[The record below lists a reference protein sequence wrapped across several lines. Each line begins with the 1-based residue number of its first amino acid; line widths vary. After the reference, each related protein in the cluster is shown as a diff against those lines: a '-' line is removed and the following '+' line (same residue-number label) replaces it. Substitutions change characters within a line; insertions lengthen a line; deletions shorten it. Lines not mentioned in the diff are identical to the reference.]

1 MPWSTPFCSLL
12 GRERRGRIPERCM
25 LSASTLTRG
34 TRSDANARR
43 HTSECAHMHSG
54 ERMPSRKLG
63 NLPRRGITWL
73 LGNSVVLPQRP
84 GYFRLLICC
93 FFFLCPRVSV
103 GPVTARVSVQRD
115 RCPVWCLFMHTVLTY
130 FILVFILPWLICVG
144 RNPGGRC
151 STGVVMGW
159 GGRVGTWQGS
169 PQEHYKS
176 HFSWCDSTF
185 LAAIFAL
192 GTYYELISYL
202 LCCHFLPLRITANL
216 LRALFTSQHT
226 APQPSK
232 LICNNSGDL
241 GSFFFF
247 FSPPPRIACSR
258 AFRAARLSNASR
270 VFCRCRGWNR
280 RKVLRHRCDSYRAL

>member
-1 MPWSTPFCSLL
+1 MPWSTLFCSLL

-25 LSASTLTRG
+25 LSASTLTHG

-43 HTSECAHMHSG
+43 HTSECAHMHAG
-54 ERMPSRKLG
+54 EWMPSRKLG

-84 GYFRLLICC
+84 GYFRLLICL
-93 FFFLCPRVSV
+93 FFLCPRVSV
-103 GPVTARVSVQRD
+103 GPVTACVSVQRD

-130 FILVFILPWLICVG
+130 FILVFILLWLICG
-144 RNPGGRC
+144 GSNPGGRC

-185 LAAIFAL
+185 LTAIFAL

-216 LRALFTSQHT
+216 LRACLHHSIQPLNPAGWFGTTAATS
-226 APQPSK
+226 AR
-232 LICNNSGDL
+232 
-241 GSFFFF
+241 FFFLP
-247 FSPPPRIACSR
+247 PPPRIACSR

-280 RKVLRHRCDSYRAL
+280 RKVLRHRCGSYRSL